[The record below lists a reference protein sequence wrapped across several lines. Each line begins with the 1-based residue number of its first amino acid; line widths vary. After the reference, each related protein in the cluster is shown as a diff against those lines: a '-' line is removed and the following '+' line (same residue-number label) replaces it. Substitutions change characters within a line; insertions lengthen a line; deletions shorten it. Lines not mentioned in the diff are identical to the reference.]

1 MSDTRH
7 LHDPGKGVRQRAV
20 AKDRAMLPSLRHLR
34 MFLAL
39 GRSNSVTRAAELC
52 HVSQPAV
59 TQAMGR
65 IAQETGQVLFHRS
78 PQGLFLTEAGEV
90 LAHRATRALRLL
102 DAAMADMARP
112 VRVQATWAQLSALIA
127 VTETENFTLAA
138 RRLGL
143 AQPTVH
149 RSTTTLEQAAGL
161 ALFQRTAHGLIT
173 TRAGQQ
179 LAQAARLAM
188 AEIDQAAS
196 DLAAL
201 AGREVGRIVIGA
213 LPLSRSGW
221 LPSAIL
227 KFRERRPSFPF
238 EVIDGRYDE
247 LLLGLRR
254 GEIDMM
260 LGALRLP
267 SPIEDIVQ
275 ERLFDDEVVVVARKD
290 HPLLA
295 ASRIGTADL
304 ARYPWVMPRRP
315 TPIRGI
321 LDRLLAGH
329 DPANVIETSSVIMM
343 REILRGSDH
352 LGGIS
357 RMQAEVEAPSLAIL
371 PLRQPGAMRP
381 IGLTTR
387 AGWEPTRAQCEF
399 IEILR
404 QFAQQP
410 G

>member
-1 MSDTRH
+1 
-7 LHDPGKGVRQRAV
+7 
-20 AKDRAMLPSLRHLR
+20 MLPSLRHLR

-59 TQAMGR
+59 TQAMNK
-65 IAQETGQVLFHRS
+65 IAQETGHVLFHRS
-78 PQGLFLTEAGEV
+78 PQGLFLTDAGEI
-90 LAHRATRALRLL
+90 LAHRAGRALRLL
-102 DAAMADMARP
+102 DIAMAEMARP

-127 VTETENFTLAA
+127 VTEMENFTLAA
-138 RRLGL
+138 RKLGL

-149 RSTTTLEQAAGL
+149 RSTTTLEHAAGVT
-161 ALFQRTAHGLIT
+161 LFQRTAHGLIT
-173 TRAGQQ
+173 TRLGQN

-201 AGREVGRIVIGA
+201 AGREVGSIVIGA

-227 KFRERRPSFPF
+227 AFRERRPSFPF

-247 LLLGLRR
+247 LLTGLRR

-267 SPIEDIVQ
+267 SPIADISQ
-275 ERLFDDEVVVVARKD
+275 ERLFDDEVVVVARKH
-290 HPLLA
+290 HPLVA
-295 ASRIGTADL
+295 QTRIRTEDL
-304 ARYPWVMPRRP
+304 ADYPWVMPRVS

-321 LDRLLAGH
+321 LDSLLAEH
-329 DPANVIETSSVIMM
+329 RPSNVIETSSVIMM
-343 REILRGSDH
+343 RELLRGSDH
-352 LGGIS
+352 LGGVS
-357 RMQAEVEAPSLAIL
+357 RMQAEVEGGSLSIL
-371 PLRQPGAMRP
+371 PLTLPGAMRP

-387 AGWEPTRAQCEF
+387 AGWEPTRAQSEF
-399 IEILR
+399 LDILR
-404 QFAQQP
+404 QTALRL
-410 G
+410 GAG